1 MDDLLTE
8 FLTEAN
14 ESLAGLDEAL
24 LTLERSPDDA
34 GTVGLIFRLVHTIKG
49 TCGFLG
55 LPRLERVAHAAE
67 NVLGLLREGSIKATP
82 SLVTGVLQAVDV
94 MKEIVGALA
103 ATGREPQGDDT
114 QVVAVLDAFFNG
126 TASTDAEAPPA
137 PVLVPAK
144 PAIDLVVPA
153 EDSASR
159 SKRRPVKRTTSMK
172 AVAAPAG
179 APAANVA
186 TAPVPPPPVSKA
198 AAAPAHPPEAE
209 ATRPATPD
217 ATPSD
222 GGLGQQT
229 IRVSVG
235 VLENLM
241 TLVSELVL
249 TRNQLLQIS
258 RAAKDATFAV
268 PVQRLSQITSDLQE
282 GVMKTR
288 MQPIGSAWSKL
299 PRLVRDLSK
308 ELGKPME
315 LRMIGAETEI
325 DRQVLELVRDPL
337 THMVR
342 NSADHGLETAAE
354 RRAANKPEV
363 GTITLT
369 AYHEGGHITV
379 EIADDGKGLPLDRI
393 REKILSKNLVSEAEL
408 AAMSDAAIQRF
419 IFHPGFSTAAQVTS
433 VSGRGVGMDVVKTNI
448 ERIGGT
454 IELHSKPGAG
464 TTFVIK
470 IPLTLAIVS
479 ALIVES
485 AGERFA
491 IAQSSV
497 AELVHAQHASSRT
510 ETDAPGQ
517 IVIETIDATPV
528 LRLRDRLLPLVNL
541 AELLQLEPTQV
552 TDEAARRGAYVVV
565 VAVGS
570 GSFGIVVDRVFDTE
584 EIVVKP
590 VAPVLRDITMFSGNT
605 VLGDG
610 AVIMI
615 LDPNGIARAVNIVSG
630 GAARGL
636 TTVSS
641 SGTKSEDETAILI
654 FRAGSGSP
662 KAVPLGLVARLE
674 QIAAARI
681 ETAGGRAVTQYC
693 GKLMPLV
700 PFHQAFDASSR
711 AEHPVLVFTEGER
724 SVGLIVDEIVDVVH
738 DRLLIEMGAGGEG
751 LLGTAVVAGAAT
763 EVVDTVYWLSQA
775 GQDWF
780 QPSRNGTNGVARL
793 LVVEDSA
800 FFRNMLIPA
809 LSSAGY
815 HVTAVNSAQE
825 ALALRSEGAKFDAIV
840 SDIEMPGMDGLAFV
854 RHVRLEGAW
863 TKLPIIALSGRA
875 SQVDIEIGLQ
885 AGFSHYMAKFDREA
899 LLDRLQRCLQPE
911 LKQAA

>member
-1 MDDLLTE
+1 VDDLLSE

-24 LTLERSPDDA
+24 LMLERCPDDTR
-34 GTVGLIFRLVHTIKG
+34 TVALIFRLVHTIKG

-55 LPRLERVAHAAE
+55 LPRLERVAHSAE
-67 NVLGLLREGSIKATP
+67 NVLGLLREGTLHASPA
-82 SLVTGVLQAVDV
+82 LVTAVLQAIDV
-94 MKEIVGALA
+94 MKEIIGALGR
-103 ATGREPQGDDT
+103 TGQEPGGDDSAI
-114 QVVAVLDAFFNG
+114 VATLDAFLGAPGPSFTEPVKVELAENEPSVA
-126 TASTDAEAPPA
+126 TQMPPMTDASSN
-137 PVLVPAK
+137 
-144 PAIDLVVPA
+144 ITVV
-153 EDSASR
+153 DAS
-159 SKRRPVKRTTSMK
+159 K
-172 AVAAPAG
+172 AG
-179 APAANVA
+179 APDRMG
-186 TAPVPPPPVSKA
+186 P
-198 AAAPAHPPEAE
+198 
-209 ATRPATPD
+209 
-217 ATPSD
+217 D
-222 GGLGQQT
+222 GGLAQQT

-258 RAAKDATFAV
+258 RGARDASFAV

-299 PRLVRDLSK
+299 PRLVRDLAK
-308 ELGKPME
+308 DLGKPME
-315 LRMIGAETEI
+315 LRMLGAETEI

-354 RRAANKPEV
+354 RRAAKKPDV

-369 AYHEGGHITV
+369 AFHEGGHITV
-379 EIADDGKGLPLDRI
+379 EIADDGRGLPLDRI
-393 REKILSKNLVSEAEL
+393 RQKILSKGLATEVEL
-408 AAMSDAAIQRF
+408 AAMSDAAVQRY
-419 IFHPGFSTAAQVTS
+419 IFHAGFSTAAQVTS

-454 IELHSKPGAG
+454 IELHSRAGAG

-497 AELVHAQHASSRT
+497 AELVHAEHTTSN
-510 ETDAPGQ
+510 APQPAARQ
-517 IVIETIDATPV
+517 IVIETIDNTPV
-528 LRLRDRLLPLVNL
+528 LRLRDRLLPLVTL
-541 AELLQLEPTQV
+541 SDLLQLEASATQKL
-552 TDEAARRGAYVVV
+552 AGGAYVVV
-565 VAVGS
+565 VSVGS

-615 LDPNGIARAVNIVSG
+615 LDPNGIARAVNIVSS
-630 GAARGL
+630 GASRNLAPTG
-636 TTVSS
+636 SK
-641 SGTKSEDETAILI
+641 GFKSEDETAILV
-654 FRAGSGSP
+654 FRAGSASP

-674 QIAAARI
+674 QIPAPRI
-681 ETAGGRAVTQYC
+681 EQTGARLVTQYC

-700 PFHQAFDASSR
+700 PFYDNFMLSER
-711 AEHPVLVFTEGER
+711 PEHPVLVFTEGER

-738 DRLLIEMGAGGEG
+738 DRLLVEMGAGEPGF
-751 LLGTAVVAGAAT
+751 LGTAVVDGAAT
-763 EVVDTVYWLSQA
+763 EVVDTIYWLSRA
-775 GQDWF
+775 GKDWF
-780 QPSRNGTNGVARL
+780 QSSPTGRKGIARL

-815 HVTAVNSAQE
+815 HVTAVNDAQE
-825 ALALRSEGAKFDAIV
+825 ALALRNAGTSFDAIV

-854 RHVRLEGAW
+854 REARAAGVW
-863 TKLPIIALSGRA
+863 STLPIIALSGRA
-875 SQVDIEIGLQ
+875 TPTDVEIGIQ
-885 AGFSHYMAKFDREA
+885 AGFSHYLAKFDREA
-899 LLDRLQRCLQPE
+899 LLDRLQRCLSPE
-911 LKQAA
+911 MKQAA

>member
-1 MDDLLTE
+1 MDDLLSE

-24 LTLERSPDDA
+24 LNLERRPDDA
-34 GTVGLIFRLVHTIKG
+34 PTVALIFRLVHTIKG

-67 NVLGLLREGSIKATP
+67 NVLGLLRDGSIVATP
-82 SLVTGVLQAVDV
+82 VLITSVLQAVDV

-103 ATGREPQGDDT
+103 RTGEEPVGDDT
-114 QVVAVLDAFFNG
+114 AIVSALDAIYN
-126 TASTDAEAPPA
+126 
-137 PVLVPAK
+137 
-144 PAIDLVVPA
+144 
-153 EDSASR
+153 
-159 SKRRPVKRTTSMK
+159 RTE
-172 AVAAPAG
+172 AVALSVAGEPDVSTAQPLAVEQALSTTVAPSSDPNPPRAMQQE
-179 APAANVA
+179 AAS
-186 TAPVPPPPVSKA
+186 P
-198 AAAPAHPPEAE
+198 
-209 ATRPATPD
+209 
-217 ATPSD
+217 D

-258 RAAKDATFAV
+258 RATKESSFAA

-299 PRLVRDLSK
+299 PRLVRDLSQ
-308 ELGKPME
+308 ELGKPMD

-342 NSADHGLETAAE
+342 NSADHGLEPIAD
-354 RRAANKPEV
+354 RRAHGKPET
-363 GTITLT
+363 GTITLI

-379 EIADDGKGLPLDRI
+379 EIADDGRGLPLERI
-393 REKILSKNLVSEAEL
+393 REKILAKGLASEAEL
-408 AAMSDAAIQRF
+408 EAMSDAAVQRY
-419 IFHPGFSTAAQVTS
+419 IFHAGFSTAAQVTS

-454 IELHSKPGAG
+454 IELHSKAGQG

-497 AELVHAQHASSRT
+497 AELVHAERASASNSSAGSGR
-510 ETDAPGQ
+510 
-517 IVIETIDATPV
+517 IVIETINDTAV
-528 LRLRDRLLPLVNL
+528 LRLRDRLVPLVTL
-541 AELLQLEPTQV
+541 SELLQLQPADIV
-552 TDEAARRGAYVVV
+552 IPDRGAYVVV
-565 VAVGS
+565 VSVGS
-570 GSFGIVVDRVFDTE
+570 GQFGIIVDRVFDTE

-590 VAPVLRDITMFSGNT
+590 VAPVLRDIAMFSGNT

-630 GAARGL
+630 GASREL
-636 TTVSS
+636 TGVKY
-641 SGTKSEDETAILI
+641 SGTMSEDETAILV
-654 FRAGSGSP
+654 FRAGSSSP

-674 QIAAARI
+674 QIPADRI
-681 ETAGGRAVTQYC
+681 ETAAGRTVTQYC

-700 PFHQAFDASSR
+700 PFSTEFTAGSR
-711 AEHPVLVFTEGER
+711 AEYPVLVFTEGDR

-738 DRLLIEMGAGGEG
+738 DKLMVEMSGGSDG
-751 LLGTAVVAGAAT
+751 LLGTAIVAGAAT
-763 EVVDTVYWLSQA
+763 EVVDTVYWLSKA
-775 GQDWF
+775 GRDWF
-780 QPSRNGTNGVARL
+780 QPNRTGDDGAGRL

-815 HVTAVNSAQE
+815 HVTAVNNAEE
-825 ALALRSEGAKFDAIV
+825 ALALRDRGVTFDAIV
-840 SDIEMPGMDGLAFV
+840 SDIEMPGMDGMAFV
-854 RHVRLEGAW
+854 RAARLAGPW
-863 TKLPIIALSGRA
+863 ITLPIIALSGRA
-875 SQVDIEIGLQ
+875 TTADVEMGLQ

-899 LLDRLQRCLQPE
+899 LLDRLQRCLQPQV
-911 LKQAA
+911 KQAA

>member
-1 MDDLLTE
+1 MDDLLSE
-8 FLTEAN
+8 FLTEAT

-34 GTVGLIFRLVHTIKG
+34 ATVGLIFRLVHTIKG

-55 LPRLERVAHAAE
+55 LPRLERVAHSAE
-67 NVLGLLREGSIKATP
+67 NVLGLLREGGLVATP
-82 SLVTGVLQAVDV
+82 ALITSVLRAIDV

-103 ATGREPQGDDT
+103 RTGQEPAGDDI
-114 QVVAVLDAFFNG
+114 AVISALDAIYAN
-126 TASTDAEAPPA
+126 EPPDLA
-137 PVLVPAK
+137 DPV
-144 PAIDLVVPA
+144 
-153 EDSASR
+153 
-159 SKRRPVKRTTSMK
+159 
-172 AVAAPAG
+172 
-179 APAANVA
+179 APAAD
-186 TAPVPPPPVSKA
+186 APHSPGLPSEDAMP
-198 AAAPAHPPEAE
+198 APQPARPAAE
-209 ATRPATPD
+209 AGA
-217 ATPSD
+217 AD

-229 IRVSVG
+229 IRVNVG

-258 RAAKDATFAV
+258 RAAKESSFAT

-299 PRLVRDLSK
+299 PRLVRDLSQ

-315 LRMIGAETEI
+315 LRMVGAETEI

-342 NSADHGLETAAE
+342 NSADHGLEMGQE
-354 RRAANKPEV
+354 RRAAGKPET
-363 GTITLT
+363 GTISLT

-379 EIADDGKGLPLDRI
+379 EIADDGRGLPLDRI
-393 REKILSKNLVSEAEL
+393 RQKILLKGLATDAEL
-408 AAMSDAAIQRF
+408 AAMSDAAVQRF
-419 IFHPGFSTAAQVTS
+419 IFHAGFSTAAQVTS

-454 IELHSKPGAG
+454 IELHSRPGQG

-485 AGERFA
+485 ASERFA

-497 AELVHAQHASSRT
+497 AELVHARHTTLGTASA
-510 ETDAPGQ
+510 DPAQ
-517 IVIETIDATPV
+517 IVIETIDGTAV
-528 LRLRDRLLPLVNL
+528 LRLRDRLLPLVTL
-541 AELLQLEPTQV
+541 TELLQLEPTKS
-552 TDEAARRGAYVVV
+552 TGSGGTGAYVVV
-565 VAVGS
+565 LSVGS
-570 GSFGIVVDRVFDTE
+570 GQFGIIVDRVFDTE

-590 VAPVLRDITMFSGNT
+590 VAPVLRDIPLFSGNT

-630 GAARGL
+630 GATRG
-636 TTVSS
+636 VMEPKHA
-641 SGTKSEDETAILI
+641 GTKSEDETAILI
-654 FRAGSGSP
+654 FRAGSASP

-674 QIAAARI
+674 QIAAAKI
-681 ETAGGRAVTQYC
+681 EAAAGRVVTQYC

-700 PFHQAFDASSR
+700 PFSDTFSVSAR

-724 SVGLIVDEIVDVVH
+724 SVGLVVDEIVDVVH
-738 DRLLIEMGAGGEG
+738 DRLHVEMGEGGVG

-763 EVVDTVYWLSQA
+763 EVVDTAYWLSQA
-775 GQDWF
+775 GRDWF
-780 QPSRNGTNGVARL
+780 QPNRRGNDGAGRL

-815 HVTAVNSAQE
+815 HVTAVNDAEE
-825 ALALRSEGAKFDAIV
+825 ALSLRDGGASFDAIV

-854 RHVRLEGAW
+854 RMARSGGSW

-875 SQVDIEIGLQ
+875 TASDIEVGLQ

-899 LLDRLQRCLQPE
+899 LLDRLQRCLQPHV
-911 LKQAA
+911 KQAA

>member
-1 MDDLLTE
+1 M
-8 FLTEAN
+8 
-14 ESLAGLDEAL
+14 
-24 LTLERSPDDA
+24 P
-34 GTVGLIFRLVHTIKG
+34 IP
-49 TCGFLG
+49 
-55 LPRLERVAHAAE
+55 LPE
-67 NVLGLLREGSIKATP
+67 P
-82 SLVTGVLQAVDV
+82 
-94 MKEIVGALA
+94 LA
-103 ATGREPQGDDT
+103 A
-114 QVVAVLDAFFNG
+114 A
-126 TASTDAEAPPA
+126 
-137 PVLVPAK
+137 
-144 PAIDLVVPA
+144 
-153 EDSASR
+153 
-159 SKRRPVKRTTSMK
+159 
-172 AVAAPAG
+172 
-179 APAANVA
+179 
-186 TAPVPPPPVSKA
+186 PPPP
-198 AAAPAHPPEAE
+198 PATGPDPEA
-209 ATRPATPD
+209 PKSTPD
-217 ATPSD
+217 APSD

-258 RAAKDATFAV
+258 RNAKEVTFSA

-299 PRLVRDLSK
+299 PRLVRDLARD
-308 ELGKPME
+308 LGKPMD
-315 LRMIGAETEI
+315 LRMLGAETEI

-342 NSADHGLETAAE
+342 NSADHGLELPAA
-354 RRAANKPEV
+354 RRAAGKPET
-363 GTITLT
+363 GTITLS

-379 EIADDGKGLPLDRI
+379 EIADDGQGLPIDRI
-393 REKILSKNLVSEAEL
+393 REKIVSKGLATEAEL
-408 AAMSDAAIQRF
+408 AAMPDGAIQRY
-419 IFHPGFSTAAQVTS
+419 IFHAGFSTAAQVTS

-454 IELHSKPGAG
+454 IELHSRPGQG

-485 AGERFA
+485 AANRFA

-497 AELVHAQHASSRT
+497 AELVHAHHLAKG
-510 ETDAPGQ
+510 ETAAAGQ
-517 IVIETIDATPV
+517 IVIETIDCTPV
-528 LRLRDRLLPLVNL
+528 LRLRDRLLPLVTL
-541 AELLQLEPTQV
+541 ADLLQLDPTPE
-552 TDEAARRGAYVVV
+552 TNPGGTGAYVVV

-615 LDPNGIARAVNIVSG
+615 LDPNGIARAVNIVSA
-630 GAARGL
+630 GAAKAMAPLNHG
-636 TTVSS
+636 
-641 SGTKSEDETAILI
+641 GTQSEDETAILL
-654 FRAGSGSP
+654 FRGGSASP

-674 QIAAARI
+674 QIPASRI
-681 ETAGGRAVTQYC
+681 EQVDGRVVTQYC

-700 PFHQAFDASSR
+700 PFQHDFNPASR

-738 DRLLIEMGAGGEG
+738 DRLKVEMSAGGEG
-751 LLGTAVVAGAAT
+751 LLGTAIVAGAAT
-763 EVVDTVYWLSQA
+763 EVVDTVFWLSKA
-775 GQDWF
+775 GRDWF
-780 QPSRNGTNGVARL
+780 SPDRKGEDGAGRL

-815 HVTAVNSAQE
+815 HVTAVNDATE
-825 ALALRSEGAKFDAIV
+825 ALALRGAGVTFDAIV
-840 SDIEMPGMDGLAFV
+840 SDIEMPGMDGMEFV
-854 RHVRLEGAW
+854 RAARLEGAW
-863 TKLPIIALSGRA
+863 STLPIIALSGRA
-875 SQVDIEIGLQ
+875 TPADIQAGLD

-899 LLDRLQRCLQPE
+899 LLDRLQRCLQPA
-911 LKQAA
+911 LRHAA